1 YQYAHGAGSHSRHRP
16 RIAGPRRRGDRVRR
30 REVIT
35 LLGGAATAWPLAA
48 RAQQPAIPG
57 VGFLHTQ
64 SPEGYIEPMRA
75 FRQGLKDVG
84 YVEGENI
91 AIEYRWAD
99 NQSDRLPALA
109 ADFVRRRVAVIAATG
124 GHLSALAAKAATT
137 TIPIVFSVG
146 DDPVRTGL
154 VASLARP
161 GGNLTG
167 INVFGVELAAKRLD
181 LLRELVGR
189 VDRVAAL
196 VNPAN
201 VPATEV
207 TLRDIETAA
216 RGLGL
221 QYRVVNADTPREID
235 AAFASIGD
243 ERPDALFVADT
254 PFFMLR
260 RVQLTQLATLHRVR
274 AVYGQREFAEVGG
287 LMSYGSSLSEA
298 YRQVG
303 VYAGRILKGAKP
315 SDLPVDRRPSLNWSS
330 ITRRPGCSASACRT
344 YCWRPPTR

>member
-1 YQYAHGAGSHSRHRP
+1 MTT
-16 RIAGPRRRGDRVRR
+16 RRKF
-30 REVIT
+30 IT
-35 LLGGAATAWPLAA
+35 LLGGAAAAWPLVA
-48 RAQQPAIPG
+48 RAQQPAMPV

-64 SPEGYIEPMRA
+64 SPEGYIEPLRA

-84 YVEGENI
+84 YAEGENI

-167 INVFGVELAAKRLD
+167 VNVFSLELAAKQLE

-189 VDRVAAL
+189 VARVAAL
-196 VNPAN
+196 INPAN

-216 RGLGL
+216 RGIGL

-243 ERPDALFVADT
+243 ERPDALFVANT
-254 PFFMLR
+254 PFFIVR
-260 RVQLTQLATLHRVR
+260 RVQLTQLATLHRLP
-274 AVYGQREFAEVGG
+274 AV
-287 LMSYGSSLSEA
+287 
-298 YRQVG
+298 
-303 VYAGRILKGAKP
+303 
-315 SDLPVDRRPSLNWSS
+315 
-330 ITRRPGCSASACRT
+330 
-344 YCWRPPTR
+344 